1 MQRHLLVLD
10 QNNESLEL
18 ADEIMYYGYSDVQIT
33 SDCNAVY
40 QIAKRSHP
48 DLVILDFLSIDE
60 NAKTVCSNFK
70 QDRELAKIPVILLSD
85 YVSKMVDVNQYSCD
99 AMFMKPYD
107 AEQLALSIQ
116 LLVELKAAV

>member
-1 MQRHLLVLD
+1 MQKHLLVLD

-40 QIAKRSHP
+40 QIAKTSRP
-48 DLVILDFLSIDE
+48 DLVILDFSSIDE
-60 NAKTVCSNFK
+60 NARLICNNFK
-70 QDRELAKIPVILLSD
+70 QDRELANVPVILLSD
-85 YVSKMVDVNQYSCD
+85 YISKRVDVNQYICD

-107 AEQLALSIQ
+107 AEQLAINIQ
-116 LLVELKAAV
+116 LLIDLKAAV